1 MCYRETPI
9 TVGVWVCVWHVCV
22 WCVLSWG
29 LMYPR
34 LVSLGPKDNP
44 ELQSLGLYPP
54 VQGLWAGVCF
64 PTWLLC

>member
-9 TVGVWVCVWHVCV
+9 TVCVCVVCLT
-22 WCVLSWG
+22 WD

-34 LVSLGPKDNP
+34 LVSLGPKNNP
-44 ELQSLGLYPP
+44 ELQSLGLCLP
-54 VQGLWAGVCF
+54 VQGLLVVVCF